1 MSHSPAPSPK
11 SSSDTADGEKWMC
24 ERYESRGCILQYN
37 MELLLGDCLT
47 LLRERPDASVDLV
60 ITSPPYADMKTYV
73 DDHGV
78 HPDQYVDW
86 FLPIVKELERVLKP
100 TGSFILNIN
109 DKVVD
114 GFRHPYVFDLVS
126 RIHRE
131 TGFKMFERLFWNKMK
146 GLSHPKRFG
155 DRVEFLFWFVK
166 GKGFTLDL
174 NPMRTPYAEVSI
186 QRMKNPIISRFNR
199 ESEGE
204 VRVKKEWKPHP
215 DGALPT
221 TLVSVGSQ
229 ATRVHDAHVAV
240 FPEKLVEGFIRS
252 ASKEGDLVLDPF
264 MGTGTTGVVA
274 LRHGRRFLGMEK
286 QPVYLEAART
296 RLTH

>member
-1 MSHSPAPSPK
+1 M
-11 SSSDTADGEKWMC
+11 D
-24 ERYESRGCILQYN
+24 IL
-37 MELLLGDCLT
+37 EGDCLD
-47 LLRERPDASVDLV
+47 LLKARPDASVDL
-60 ITSPPYADMKTYV
+60 IMTSPPYADMKTYI
-73 DDHGV
+73 DDGGI
-78 HPDQYVDW
+78 HPDRYADW

-114 GFRHPYVFDLVS
+114 GFRHPFVYDLIS

-146 GLSHPKRFG
+146 GVPHPKRFG
-155 DRVEFLFWFVK
+155 DRVEYLFWFVK

-174 NPMRTPYAEVSI
+174 NPMRTPYAELSKE
-186 QRMKNPIISRFNR
+186 RMKHSIRARHNR
-199 ESEGE
+199 EGE
-204 VRVKKEWKPHP
+204 KGKMKAWVPHP

-221 TLVSVGSQ
+221 TLISVGSQ
-229 ATRVHDAHVAV
+229 ATRIHDQHVAV

-264 MGTGTTGVVA
+264 SGTGTTGVVA
-274 LRHGRRFLGMEK
+274 LRLGRRFLGMEK
-286 QPVYLEAART
+286 QALYAQAARE
-296 RLTH
+296 RYLSGS